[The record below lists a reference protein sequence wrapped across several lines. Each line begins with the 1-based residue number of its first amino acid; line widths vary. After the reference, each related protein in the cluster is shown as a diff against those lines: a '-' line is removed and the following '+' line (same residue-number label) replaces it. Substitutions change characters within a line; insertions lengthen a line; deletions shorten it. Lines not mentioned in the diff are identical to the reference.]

1 MWKIHQK
8 SFILFILNNWVIHIV
23 TMDDILDMIIGD
35 ESPSNVSDKIKDL
48 LYAKT
53 SEKVEALRPE
63 VSNGMFDGEDE
74 VEDWTVINN

>member
-1 MWKIHQK
+1 
-8 SFILFILNNWVIHIV
+8 
-23 TMDDILDMIIGD
+23 MDDILDMIIGD

-63 VSNGMFDGEDE
+63 VSNSMFDIEDE
-74 VEDWTVINN
+74 VED

>member
-1 MWKIHQK
+1 
-8 SFILFILNNWVIHIV
+8 
-23 TMDDILDMIIGD
+23 MDDILDMIISD
-35 ESPSNVSDKIKDL
+35 ESPSSVSDKIKDL

-63 VSNGMFDGEDE
+63 VSNSMFDGEDE

>member
-1 MWKIHQK
+1 
-8 SFILFILNNWVIHIV
+8 
-23 TMDDILDMIIGD
+23 MDDILDMIIGD

>member
-1 MWKIHQK
+1 
-8 SFILFILNNWVIHIV
+8 
-23 TMDDILDMIIGD
+23 MDDILDMVISD
-35 ESPSNVSDKIKDL
+35 ASPSEVSDKIKDL

-74 VEDWTVINN
+74 VED

>member
-1 MWKIHQK
+1 
-8 SFILFILNNWVIHIV
+8 
-23 TMDDILDMIIGD
+23 MDDILDMIISD
-35 ESPSNVSDKIKDL
+35 ESPSSVSDKIKDM

-63 VSNGMFDGEDE
+63 VSNSMFDGEDE